1 MKYELMAKAV
11 NTLAEATGDTAGKVS
26 ENGQKIV
33 DWFNKPA
40 VKATGYILVATLVVA
55 GIGYLVSMALKG
67 LKKHIR

>member
-11 NTLAEATGDTAGKVS
+11 NTLAETTGDTAEKVS

-55 GIGYLVSMALKG
+55 GVVFVVSMGLKA
-67 LKKHIR
+67 LKKHIK